1 MLVVSSAMHV
11 LAHYY
16 NYERLIR
23 YSDRRNVP
31 GGFQYNVPL
40 NALPNIDGELLGVS
54 KLCYSVYC
62 VNHYYYTGIQSY
74 SNLFHDM

>member
-23 YSDRRNVP
+23 YSARRNVP

-40 NALPNIDGELLGVS
+40 NALPRNGSLGVS